1 MSFKNNYFNGSAFWK
16 TLGHFLIKLSM
27 PSIIWLQNSTPEYL
41 PKVKTWFH
49 TKTGV
54 QMITVAF
61 LTSPKLEASQVS
73 FIWGMYKAVMHLYHG
88 IHLHHGILLR
98 TKGRD
103 CGYTQEHEWISNALC
118 YVKKKNPNAE
128 RLPPPVSFHLCDI
141 LTDEVT
147 ENRWMIAWG
156 WSGRDMR
163 GELGMMEVFC
173 LVSEVTEGVPPTDS
187 IHLEVNFTVCSL

>member
-16 TLGHFLIKLSM
+16 TFGHFLIKLSM

-88 IHLHHGILLR
+88 IHLHHGILLS

-118 YVKKKNPNAE
+118 YVKKKIQM
-128 RLPPPVSFHLCDI
+128 LKGCHLLYHSI
-141 LTDEVT
+141 YVTFSLTKLQKTDEWLPGAGVEGT
-147 ENRWMIAWG
+147 WGENLG
-156 WSGRDMR
+156 WWK
-163 GELGMMEVFC
+163 
-173 LVSEVTEGVPPTDS
+173 
-187 IHLEVNFTVCSL
+187 CSVLWVKLLKVYLQQIVYT